1 MKRHIPERTCVACR
15 RQRPKREMVRIV
27 RTPEGAV
34 VIDRTGK
41 LSGRGAYLCRE
52 LSCWEAGLRRES
64 LARALK
70 TSLTASDRAALEAY
84 AAGLREELG
93 GADRPNRAEG
103 SEV

>member
-1 MKRHIPERTCVACR
+1 MKRHVPERTCVACR

-27 RTPEGAV
+27 RTPDGGI

-70 TSLTASDRAALEAY
+70 TTLSASERAALEAY
-84 AAGLREELG
+84 AASLRAELPG
-93 GADRPNRAEG
+93 PDRPNRAEG
-103 SEV
+103 SEL